1 MTIMFQ
7 DPKLTMDLE
16 SRGTGPLPKRTV
28 TVCSGLDLVEIKYTH
43 FVAPDVETATV
54 SVNTT

>member
-1 MTIMFQ
+1 MFQ